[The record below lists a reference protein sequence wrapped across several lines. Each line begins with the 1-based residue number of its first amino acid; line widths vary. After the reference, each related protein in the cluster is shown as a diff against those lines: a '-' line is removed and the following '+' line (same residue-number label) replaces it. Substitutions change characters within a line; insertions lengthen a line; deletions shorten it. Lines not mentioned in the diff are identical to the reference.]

1 MGKSTIA
8 VNLAYELARMG
19 GRVGLLDVDVYGPS
33 LPVLVKPDDVSV
45 RRSPLG
51 TGMVYPIEHEG
62 VKLLSLGFV
71 SPKVREG
78 PKTIHNGY
86 TCSLTTLIVNVERGT
101 R

>member
-33 LPVLVKPDDVSV
+33 LPTLVHPEDATV

-51 TGMVYPIEHEG
+51 RGMVLPIEHHG
-62 VKLLSLGFV
+62 VKILSLGFV
-71 SPKVREG
+71 SPEVRFSTSFG
-78 PKTIHNGY
+78 DPCG
-86 TCSLTTLIVNVERGT
+86 LTSFS
-101 R
+101 